1 MLQLLKSAV
10 PWFFAALLFASG
22 WNMGSNSKDAE
33 WKEVIQNEYVQ
44 RVEATRSTQAAVDK
58 ISAKYQE
65 DIAALE
71 GSTDRIISDLRS
83 DNKRLRVRVKTT
95 GSSQGISRCESDGRA
110 ELDERDAKRILAVT
124 QKGDA
129 WIKALQDTIRE
140 LQKEKQHGAN

>member
-1 MLQLLKSAV
+1 MLQFLKRAV

-22 WNMGSNSKDAE
+22 WHMGSNSKDAE

-44 RVEATRSTQAAVDK
+44 RVEATRSAQAAIDK

-65 DIAALE
+65 DIAELE
-71 GSTDRIISDLRS
+71 GSTDRIISDLQH
-83 DNKRLRVRVKTT
+83 DNKRLRVRIKTT
-95 GSSQGISRCESDGRA
+95 RSASSIGGCVSDGRA
-110 ELDERDAKRILAVT
+110 ELDDRDAKRILAVT

-140 LQKEKQHGAN
+140 LQKKEK